1 MSYLE
6 ELLMEVYLKA
16 FGNCFVTLRTS
27 NAKQDKKC
35 TIVLS
40 VLEVMVFL
48 CYDLSGERLVMTA
61 D

>member
-16 FGNCFVTLRTS
+16 FGNCFVTLS